1 MICHFFRKKIKPK
14 SKLRLLAGAEGKR
27 GKNGHQPFFSM
38 RPSKTRSIRSGETA
52 RETTM
57 LTSRRRTEGESS
69 FRTANFFTKKIK
81 PKKILRLLAG
91 AEGKRGK
98 NSRLLFFLTRPMKI
112 RRKPSECIDAMVF
125 DYIFEPSENQR

>member
-1 MICHFFRKKIKPK
+1 MLFLPQKKIKPK
-14 SKLRLLAGAEGKR
+14 KILRLLAGAEGKR

-57 LTSRRRTEGESS
+57 LASRRRTEGESS
-69 FRTANFFTKKIK
+69 FRTATKV
-81 PKKILRLLAG
+81 G

-125 DYIFEPSENQR
+125 DYIFEPSENRR